1 MRVRSLGRED
11 PLEEGPK
18 GAWQTMVRGGHKE
31 SEWPSLHVHMFARL
45 EARMS
50 ELTSCLFLN
59 PQTHALM
66 AYFYIIF

>member
-1 MRVRSLGRED
+1 
-11 PLEEGPK
+11 
-18 GAWQTMVRGGHKE
+18 MVRGGHKE
-31 SEWPSLHVHMFARL
+31 SEWPSLHMHVFAGL

-59 PQTHALM
+59 PETHALM